1 MRALFRRLSKNVF
14 GLFALTLLIAG
25 AIGLVVGGA
34 TLLWSFYYI
43 STHTDGGQTPLLAF
57 FFGPMAMV
65 IAWPLAFLGLFYK
78 ALKLP
83 IWQIFVYVLLW
94 IFPIYWSI
102 SLLKSLLAGGS
113 S

>member
-1 MRALFRRLSKNVF
+1 MKALFRRLSKNVF

-25 AIGLVVGGA
+25 AIGLAVGGA

-43 STHTDGGQTPLLAF
+43 LTHNDGGQTPLLAF

-65 IAWPLAFLGLFYK
+65 ITWPLAFLGLLQK

-83 IWQIFVYVLLW
+83 HWQKFAYVLLW
-94 IFPIYWSI
+94 AFPTYWAI
-102 SLLKSLLAGGS
+102 LLVKSLLA
-113 S
+113 